1 MHPLSHPWHPASVI
15 TLLSL
20 AAARLT
26 AGTIPVT
33 DAQVLRGLSPC
44 NWVVT
49 AGAIS
54 ATANGA
60 SLTVAFK
67 GTRQVSLNVA
77 TSHLS
82 TRVATRYPIIAW
94 SVNGGPA
101 QFHQLSADADS
112 VALAVDRVDPKIELY
127 LKGTSPFEN
136 RYEGDVP
143 ANSLKITGFTIADG
157 GATVPAELPEKI
169 WLTMGDSILSGDGA
183 AYAAGQGRPPDDAW
197 AASEDGRASYG
208 YLLAQHFGYRE
219 GRIAYGGYNWG
230 GGMAGLPALTTLIDQ
245 KTSTISRLSH
255 DALEPAP
262 EVVLINLGENGAP
275 QTGSVTDALTQL
287 RHRLRPAARIIVMV
301 PVSGRGRA
309 EITQAFKDYQQ
320 SSGDKN
326 ASLVDAGS
334 LNFATCDGQHPT
346 AAGHQAIFQAAL
358 PAFEALLGPV
368 ANHPPVK

>member
-1 MHPLSHPWHPASVI
+1 MSPISHLWHPASTI
-15 TLLSL
+15 TLFSL
-20 AAARLT
+20 ATARLT

-44 NWVVT
+44 NWVAT
-49 AGAIS
+49 ADAIS

-60 SLTVAFK
+60 SLTLAFK
-67 GTRQVSLNVA
+67 DTRQVSLKVA

-82 TRVATRYPIIAW
+82 TRVASRYPIIAW

-112 VALAVDRVDPKIELY
+112 VALAVDTVDPKIELY

-136 RYEGDVP
+136 RFEGDVP
-143 ANSLKITGFTIADG
+143 ANSLKITGFTVADG
-157 GATVPAELPEKI
+157 GSTVPLELPEKI

-208 YLLAQHFGYRE
+208 YLLAHHFGYRE
-219 GRIAYGGYNWG
+219 GRIAFGGYNWG
-230 GGMAGLPALTTLIDQ
+230 GGMAGLPGLSTLTDQ
-245 KTSTISRLSH
+245 KTSTISRLSNG
-255 DALEPAP
+255 ALEPAP

-275 QTGSVTDALTQL
+275 EPGSVTAALTHL
-287 RHRLRPAARIIVMV
+287 RHRLRPAARLIVMV

-309 EITQAFKDYQQ
+309 EITQAFQAYQQ
-320 SSGDKN
+320 SSGDQN
-326 ASLVDAGS
+326 ASLIDAGN
-334 LNFATCDGQHPT
+334 LTFATCDGQHPT
-346 AAGHQAIFQAAL
+346 AAGHQSIFQAAR
-358 PAFEALLGPV
+358 PAFERLLGR
-368 ANHPPVK
+368 AGNKSKAE